1 MSKKVASN
9 DKALENINARMD
21 TFASTIK
28 NQHSFNKMLEL
39 SWQMLGEKFRSD
51 DTIHTIIRKI
61 SSKTKL
67 RTKLYSLSD
76 RTIHVRGSIYM
87 ALVFVFYIK

>member
-1 MSKKVASN
+1 MHKGFKCLDIAEG
-9 DKALENINARMD
+9 L
-21 TFASTIK
+21 
-28 NQHSFNKMLEL
+28 
-39 SWQMLGEKFRSD
+39 LGEKFRSD

-67 RTKLYSLSD
+67 CAKLHSFHD
-76 RTIHVRGSIYM
+76 RTIHVRGGIYR